1 MKKLNK
7 TNLKYIILIFIIFLI
22 YLISILLFNNYQ
34 YKKYTLNYNTK
45 VNSVLSL
52 LIDKYPSLT
61 KEELINILNNS
72 TDTKENI
79 LKQYGLD
86 IEKDSFI
93 LNNEKVYLNS
103 IKVTIII
110 TSSLFLIVLFIILV
124 HEYIKMKNINN
135 LTKVLEEI
143 NNKNYKIDIDDFR
156 EDELSI
162 LKSEIYKTTIMLKE
176 QADNST
182 LDKINLK
189 DSLSNIS
196 HQLKTPLTSINIM
209 LDNIL
214 DSEEMSEDVR
224 TEFINNIKREISNIN
239 FLVAGILK
247 LSRLDAN
254 VVNFMMERVKVK
266 DIINECIKNVSS
278 LCDLKSISIDVTGN
292 EMLKINC
299 DFKWEVEAIT
309 NILKNCVEHSNN
321 NSKIDIKYIN
331 NKIYTEIT
339 IKDYG
344 KGMSEK
350 DVKHIFERFYKGSNS
365 TSDSVGIGLSL
376 SKSIIE
382 QENGTINV
390 NSKLNK
396 GTIFTIRYYNK

>member
-45 VNSVLSL
+45 INSVLSL

-103 IKVTIII
+103 IKATIII

-124 HEYIKMKNINN
+124 HEYIKLKNINN

-254 VVNFMMERVKVK
+254 VVNFMVEKVKVK

-278 LCDLKSISIDVTGN
+278 LCDLKNISIDVAGN

-331 NKIYTEIT
+331 NKMYTEIT

-344 KGMSEK
+344 KGISEN

-365 TSDSVGIGLSL
+365 TSDSIGIGLSL

>member
-45 VNSVLSL
+45 INSMLSL

-103 IKVTIII
+103 IKAAIII

-124 HEYIKMKNINN
+124 HEYIKLKNINN

-254 VVNFMMERVKVK
+254 VVNFMVEKVKVK

-278 LCDLKSISIDVTGN
+278 LCDLKNISIDVTGN

-331 NKIYTEIT
+331 NKMYTEIT

-344 KGMSEK
+344 KGISEN

-365 TSDSVGIGLSL
+365 TSDSIGIGLSL

>member
-34 YKKYTLNYNTK
+34 YKKYTLNYNIK
-45 VNSVLSL
+45 INSVLSL

-124 HEYIKMKNINN
+124 HEYIKLKNINN
-135 LTKVLEEI
+135 LTKALEEI

-254 VVNFMMERVKVK
+254 VVNFIVEKVKVK

-278 LCDLKSISIDVTGN
+278 LCDLKNISIDVTGN

-331 NKIYTEIT
+331 NKMYTEIT

-344 KGMSEK
+344 VGIPEK

-390 NSKLNK
+390 NSKLNR
-396 GTIFTIRYYNK
+396 GTVFTIRYYNK

>member
-45 VNSVLSL
+45 INSVLSL

-93 LNNEKVYLNS
+93 LNNDKVYLNS

-124 HEYIKMKNINN
+124 HEYIKLKNINN

-254 VVNFMMERVKVK
+254 VVNFMVEKVKVK

-278 LCDLKSISIDVTGN
+278 LCDLKNISIDVTGN

-331 NKIYTEIT
+331 NKMYTEIT

-344 KGMSEK
+344 VGIPEK

-365 TSDSVGIGLSL
+365 TSDSIGIGLSL

>member
-45 VNSVLSL
+45 INSVLSL

-124 HEYIKMKNINN
+124 HEYIKIKNINN

-254 VVNFMMERVKVK
+254 VVNFMVEKVKVK

-331 NKIYTEIT
+331 NKMYTEIT

-344 KGMSEK
+344 VGIPEK

-365 TSDSVGIGLSL
+365 TSDSIGIGLSL

>member
-45 VNSVLSL
+45 INSVLSL

-124 HEYIKMKNINN
+124 HEYIKLKNINN

-143 NNKNYKIDIDDFR
+143 NNKNYKIDIGDFR

-254 VVNFMMERVKVK
+254 VVNFIVEKVKVK

-331 NKIYTEIT
+331 NKMYTEIT

-344 KGMSEK
+344 VGIPEK

-390 NSKLNK
+390 NSKLNR
-396 GTIFTIRYYNK
+396 GTVFTIRYYNK

>member
-45 VNSVLSL
+45 INSVLSL

-72 TDTKENI
+72 TNAKENI

-124 HEYIKMKNINN
+124 HEYIKLKNINN

-182 LDKINLK
+182 FDKINLK

-254 VVNFMMERVKVK
+254 VVNFMVEKVKVK

-331 NKIYTEIT
+331 NKMYTEIT

-344 KGMSEK
+344 VGIPEK

-365 TSDSVGIGLSL
+365 TSDSIGIGLSL

-390 NSKLNK
+390 NSKLNR
-396 GTIFTIRYYNK
+396 GTVFTIRYYNK

>member
-45 VNSVLSL
+45 INSVLSL

-124 HEYIKMKNINN
+124 HEYIKLKNINN

-254 VVNFMMERVKVK
+254 VVNFMVEKVKVK

-331 NKIYTEIT
+331 NKMYTEIT

-344 KGMSEK
+344 VGIPEK

-365 TSDSVGIGLSL
+365 TSDSIGIGLSL

-396 GTIFTIRYYNK
+396 GTVFTIRYYNK

>member
-45 VNSVLSL
+45 INSVLSL

-110 TSSLFLIVLFIILV
+110 TSSLFLLVLFIILV
-124 HEYIKMKNINN
+124 HEYIKLKNINN

-254 VVNFMMERVKVK
+254 VVNFIVEKVKVK

-278 LCDLKSISIDVTGN
+278 LCDLKNISIDVTGN

-331 NKIYTEIT
+331 NKMYTEIT

-344 KGMSEK
+344 VGIPEK

-396 GTIFTIRYYNK
+396 GTVFTIRYYNK

>member
-110 TSSLFLIVLFIILV
+110 TNSLFLIVLFIILV

-254 VVNFMMERVKVK
+254 VVNFMVEKVKVK

-331 NKIYTEIT
+331 NKMYTEIT

>member
-22 YLISILLFNNYQ
+22 YLISILSFNNYQ

-45 VNSVLSL
+45 INSVLSL

-61 KEELINILNNS
+61 KEELINILNSS
-72 TDTKENI
+72 TDAKENI

-93 LNNEKVYLNS
+93 LNNEKIYLNS
-103 IKVTIII
+103 IKVNIII
-110 TSSLFLIVLFIILV
+110 TSSLFLIILFIILV

-143 NNKNYKIDIDDFR
+143 NNKNYKIDLDDSR

-189 DSLSNIS
+189 DSLFNIS

-224 TEFINNIKREISNIN
+224 TEFIDNIKREISNIK

-254 VVNFMMERVKVK
+254 VVNFMVEKVKVK

-278 LCDLKSISIDVTGN
+278 LCDLKNISIDVTGN

-299 DFKWEVEAIT
+299 DFKWQVEAIT

-331 NKIYTEIT
+331 NKMYTEIT
-339 IKDYG
+339 IRDYG
-344 KGMSEK
+344 VGIPDK

-365 TSDSVGIGLSL
+365 TSDSIGIGLSL

-382 QENGTINV
+382 QENGTVNV
-390 NSKLNK
+390 NSKLNR

>member
-45 VNSVLSL
+45 INSVLSL

-124 HEYIKMKNINN
+124 HEYIKLKNINN

-143 NNKNYKIDIDDFR
+143 NNKNYKIDIGDFR

-254 VVNFMMERVKVK
+254 VVNFIVEKVKVK

-278 LCDLKSISIDVTGN
+278 LCDLKNISIDVTGN

-331 NKIYTEIT
+331 NKMYTEIT

-344 KGMSEK
+344 VGIPEK

-390 NSKLNK
+390 NSKLNR
-396 GTIFTIRYYNK
+396 GTVFTIRYYNK

>member
-22 YLISILLFNNYQ
+22 YLISILLSNNYQ

-45 VNSVLSL
+45 INSVLSL

-124 HEYIKMKNINN
+124 HEYIKLKNINN

-254 VVNFMMERVKVK
+254 VVNFIVEKVKVK

-331 NKIYTEIT
+331 NKMYTEIT

-344 KGMSEK
+344 VGIPEK

-390 NSKLNK
+390 NSKLNR
-396 GTIFTIRYYNK
+396 GTVFTIRYYNK

>member
-22 YLISILLFNNYQ
+22 YLISILSFNNYQ

-45 VNSVLSL
+45 INSMLSL

-61 KEELINILNNS
+61 KEESINILNSS
-72 TDTKENI
+72 TDAKENI

-93 LNNEKVYLNS
+93 LNNEKIYLNS
-103 IKVTIII
+103 IKVNIII
-110 TSSLFLIVLFIILV
+110 TSSLFLIILFIILV

-143 NNKNYKIDIDDFR
+143 NNKNYKIDIGDFR

-224 TEFINNIKREISNIN
+224 TEFIDNIKREISNIN

-254 VVNFMMERVKVK
+254 VVNFMVEKVKVK

-278 LCDLKSISIDVTGN
+278 LCDLKNISIDVTGN

-299 DFKWEVEAIT
+299 DFKWQVEAIT

-331 NKIYTEIT
+331 NKMYTEIT
-339 IKDYG
+339 IRDYG
-344 KGMSEK
+344 VGIPDK

-365 TSDSVGIGLSL
+365 TSDSIGIGLSL

-382 QENGTINV
+382 QENGTVNV
-390 NSKLNK
+390 NSKLNR

>member
-45 VNSVLSL
+45 INSVLSL

-124 HEYIKMKNINN
+124 HEYIKLKNINN

-254 VVNFMMERVKVK
+254 VVNFIVEKVKVK

-331 NKIYTEIT
+331 NKMYTEIT

-344 KGMSEK
+344 VGIPEK

-365 TSDSVGIGLSL
+365 TSDSIGIGLSL

-396 GTIFTIRYYNK
+396 GTVFTIRYYNK

>member
-45 VNSVLSL
+45 INSVLSL

-61 KEELINILNNS
+61 KEELINVLNS
-72 TDTKENI
+72 DTDVKENI

-124 HEYIKMKNINN
+124 HEYIKIKNINN
-135 LTKVLEEI
+135 LTKALEEI
-143 NNKNYKIDIDDFR
+143 NNKNYKIDIGDFR

-254 VVNFMMERVKVK
+254 VVNFMVEKVKVK
-266 DIINECIKNVSS
+266 DIVNECIKNVSS
-278 LCDLKSISIDVTGN
+278 LCDLKNISIDVTGN

-331 NKIYTEIT
+331 NKMYTEIT

-390 NSKLNK
+390 NSKLNR
-396 GTIFTIRYYNK
+396 GTVFTIRYYNK

>member
-22 YLISILLFNNYQ
+22 YLISILLSNNYQ

-45 VNSVLSL
+45 INSVLSL

-124 HEYIKMKNINN
+124 HEYIKLKNINN

-254 VVNFMMERVKVK
+254 VVNFIVEKVKVK

-331 NKIYTEIT
+331 NKMYTEIT

-344 KGMSEK
+344 VGIPEK

-365 TSDSVGIGLSL
+365 TSDSIGIGLSL

-396 GTIFTIRYYNK
+396 GTVFTIRYYNK

>member
-45 VNSVLSL
+45 INSVLSL

-124 HEYIKMKNINN
+124 HEYAKMKNINN

-143 NNKNYKIDIDDFR
+143 NNKNYKIDIDDST

-196 HQLKTPLTSINIM
+196 HQLKTPLASINIM

-254 VVNFMMERVKVK
+254 VVNFMVEKVKVK

-278 LCDLKSISIDVTGN
+278 LCDLKNISIDVTGN

-331 NKIYTEIT
+331 NKMYTEIT

-344 KGMSEK
+344 VGIPEK

-390 NSKLNK
+390 NSKLNR
-396 GTIFTIRYYNK
+396 GTVFTIRYYNK

>member
-45 VNSVLSL
+45 INSVLSL

-72 TDTKENI
+72 TNAKENI

-124 HEYIKMKNINN
+124 HEYIKLKNINN

-182 LDKINLK
+182 FDKINLK

-254 VVNFMMERVKVK
+254 VVNFIVEKVKVK

-331 NKIYTEIT
+331 NKMYTEIT

-344 KGMSEK
+344 VGIPEK

-390 NSKLNK
+390 NSKLNR
-396 GTIFTIRYYNK
+396 GTVFTIRYYNK

>member
-45 VNSVLSL
+45 INSVLSL

-61 KEELINILNNS
+61 KEELINVLNS
-72 TDTKENI
+72 DTDVKENI

-86 IEKDSFI
+86 MEKDSFI

-124 HEYIKMKNINN
+124 HEYIKIKNINN

-254 VVNFMMERVKVK
+254 VVNFMVEKVKVK

-278 LCDLKSISIDVTGN
+278 LCDLKNISIDVTGN

-331 NKIYTEIT
+331 NKMYTEIT

-344 KGMSEK
+344 KGISEK

-365 TSDSVGIGLSL
+365 TSDSIGIGLSL

>member
-45 VNSVLSL
+45 INSVLSL

-124 HEYIKMKNINN
+124 HEYIKLKNINN

-143 NNKNYKIDIDDFR
+143 NNKNYKIDIDDFK

-254 VVNFMMERVKVK
+254 VVNFIVEKVKVK

-331 NKIYTEIT
+331 NKMYTEIT

-344 KGMSEK
+344 VGIPEK

-390 NSKLNK
+390 NSKLNR
-396 GTIFTIRYYNK
+396 GTVFTIRYYNK

>member
-34 YKKYTLNYNTK
+34 YKKYTLNYNIK
-45 VNSVLSL
+45 INSVLSL

-124 HEYIKMKNINN
+124 HEYIKLKNINN
-135 LTKVLEEI
+135 LTKALEEI

-254 VVNFMMERVKVK
+254 VVNFIVEKVKVK

-278 LCDLKSISIDVTGN
+278 LCDLKNISIDVTGN

-331 NKIYTEIT
+331 NKMYTEIT

-344 KGMSEK
+344 VGIPEK

-365 TSDSVGIGLSL
+365 TSDSIGIGLSL

-390 NSKLNK
+390 NSKLNR
-396 GTIFTIRYYNK
+396 GTVFTIRYYNK

>member
-45 VNSVLSL
+45 INSVLSL

-124 HEYIKMKNINN
+124 HEYIKLKNINN

-143 NNKNYKIDIDDFR
+143 NNKNYKIDIGDFR

-254 VVNFMMERVKVK
+254 VVNFMVEKVKVK
-266 DIINECIKNVSS
+266 DIVNECIKNVSS
-278 LCDLKSISIDVTGN
+278 LCDLKNISIDVTGN

-331 NKIYTEIT
+331 NKMYTEIT

-390 NSKLNK
+390 NSKLNR
-396 GTIFTIRYYNK
+396 GTVFTIRYYNK

>member
-45 VNSVLSL
+45 INSVLSL

-61 KEELINILNNS
+61 KEELINILNSN

-86 IEKDSFI
+86 IQKDSFI

-103 IKVTIII
+103 IRVTIII
-110 TSSLFLIVLFIILV
+110 TGSLFLIVLFIILV
-124 HEYIKMKNINN
+124 HEYVKMKNINN

-143 NNKNYKIDIDDFR
+143 NNKNYKIDIDDST

-224 TEFINNIKREISNIN
+224 TKFINNIKREISNIN

-254 VVNFMMERVKVK
+254 VVNFMVEKVKVK

-278 LCDLKSISIDVTGN
+278 LCDLKNISIDVTGN

-331 NKIYTEIT
+331 NKMYTEIT

-344 KGMSEK
+344 KGISEN

-365 TSDSVGIGLSL
+365 TSDSIGIGLSL

-396 GTIFTIRYYNK
+396 GTVFTIRYYNK

>member
-45 VNSVLSL
+45 INSVLSL

-124 HEYIKMKNINN
+124 HEYIKLKNINN

-143 NNKNYKIDIDDFR
+143 NNKNYKIDIGDFR

-254 VVNFMMERVKVK
+254 VVNFMVEKVKVK

-331 NKIYTEIT
+331 NKMYTEIT

-344 KGMSEK
+344 VGIPEK

-365 TSDSVGIGLSL
+365 TSDSIGIGLSL

-390 NSKLNK
+390 NSKLNR
-396 GTIFTIRYYNK
+396 GTVFTIRYYNK

>member
-45 VNSVLSL
+45 INSVLSL

-124 HEYIKMKNINN
+124 HEYIKLKNINN

-254 VVNFMMERVKVK
+254 VVNFMVEKVKVK

-331 NKIYTEIT
+331 NKMYTEIT

-344 KGMSEK
+344 VGIPEK

-390 NSKLNK
+390 NSKLNR
-396 GTIFTIRYYNK
+396 GTVFTIRYYNK

>member
-1 MKKLNK
+1 M
-7 TNLKYIILIFIIFLI
+7 
-22 YLISILLFNNYQ
+22 
-34 YKKYTLNYNTK
+34 
-45 VNSVLSL
+45 
-52 LIDKYPSLT
+52 
-61 KEELINILNNS
+61 
-72 TDTKENI
+72 
-79 LKQYGLD
+79 
-86 IEKDSFI
+86 
-93 LNNEKVYLNS
+93 
-103 IKVTIII
+103 
-110 TSSLFLIVLFIILV
+110 
-124 HEYIKMKNINN
+124 HEYIKLKNINN

-143 NNKNYKIDIDDFR
+143 NNKNYKIDIGDFR

-254 VVNFMMERVKVK
+254 VVNFMVEKVKVK

-278 LCDLKSISIDVTGN
+278 LCDLKNISIDVTGN

-331 NKIYTEIT
+331 NKMYTEIT

-390 NSKLNK
+390 NSKLNR
-396 GTIFTIRYYNK
+396 GTVFTIRYYNK

>member
-45 VNSVLSL
+45 INSVLSL

-124 HEYIKMKNINN
+124 HEYIKLKNINN

-143 NNKNYKIDIDDFR
+143 NNKNYKIDIGDFR

-254 VVNFMMERVKVK
+254 VVNFMVEKVKVK

-278 LCDLKSISIDVTGN
+278 LCDLKNISIDVTGN

-331 NKIYTEIT
+331 NKMYTEIT

-344 KGMSEK
+344 VGIPEK

-365 TSDSVGIGLSL
+365 TGDSVGIGLSL

-390 NSKLNK
+390 NSKLNR
-396 GTIFTIRYYNK
+396 GTVFTIRYYNK

>member
-45 VNSVLSL
+45 INSVLSL

-143 NNKNYKIDIDDFR
+143 NNKNYKIDIDDST

-254 VVNFMMERVKVK
+254 VVNFMVEKVKVK

-331 NKIYTEIT
+331 NKMYTEIT

-344 KGMSEK
+344 VGIPEK

-390 NSKLNK
+390 NSKLNR
-396 GTIFTIRYYNK
+396 GTVFTIRYYNK

>member
-45 VNSVLSL
+45 INSVLSL

-61 KEELINILNNS
+61 KEELINVLNS
-72 TDTKENI
+72 DTDVKENI

-86 IEKDSFI
+86 MEKDSFI

-124 HEYIKMKNINN
+124 HEYAKMKNINN

-143 NNKNYKIDIDDFR
+143 NNKNYKIDIDDST

-196 HQLKTPLTSINIM
+196 HQLKTPLASINIM

-254 VVNFMMERVKVK
+254 VVNFMVEKVKVK
-266 DIINECIKNVSS
+266 DIVNECIKNVSS
-278 LCDLKSISIDVTGN
+278 LCDLKNISIDVTGN

-331 NKIYTEIT
+331 NKMYTEIT

-390 NSKLNK
+390 NSKLNR
-396 GTIFTIRYYNK
+396 GTVFTIRYYNK

>member
-45 VNSVLSL
+45 INSVLSL

-124 HEYIKMKNINN
+124 HEYIKLKNINN

-143 NNKNYKIDIDDFR
+143 NNKNYKIDIGDFR

-254 VVNFMMERVKVK
+254 VVNFMVEKVKVK

-331 NKIYTEIT
+331 NKMYTEIT

-344 KGMSEK
+344 VGIPEK

-390 NSKLNK
+390 NSKLNR
-396 GTIFTIRYYNK
+396 GTVFTIRYYNK

>member
-45 VNSVLSL
+45 INSVLSL

-72 TDTKENI
+72 TDTKGNI

-124 HEYIKMKNINN
+124 HEYIKLKNINN
-135 LTKVLEEI
+135 LTKALEEI

-254 VVNFMMERVKVK
+254 VVNFIVEKVKVK

-278 LCDLKSISIDVTGN
+278 LCDLKNISIDVTGN

-331 NKIYTEIT
+331 NKMYTEIT

-344 KGMSEK
+344 VGIPEK

-390 NSKLNK
+390 NSKLNR
-396 GTIFTIRYYNK
+396 GTVFTIRYYNK

>member
-45 VNSVLSL
+45 INSVLSL

-61 KEELINILNNS
+61 KEELINILNSN

-110 TSSLFLIVLFIILV
+110 TSSLFLMVLFIILV

-143 NNKNYKIDIDDFR
+143 NNKNYKIDIDDST

-254 VVNFMMERVKVK
+254 VVNFMVEKVKVK

-278 LCDLKSISIDVTGN
+278 LCDLKNISIDVTGN

-331 NKIYTEIT
+331 NKMYTEIT

-390 NSKLNK
+390 NSKLNR
-396 GTIFTIRYYNK
+396 GTVFTIRYYNK

>member
-22 YLISILLFNNYQ
+22 YLISILSFNNYQ
-34 YKKYTLNYNTK
+34 YKKYTLNYKTK
-45 VNSVLSL
+45 FNSMLSL

-124 HEYIKMKNINN
+124 HEYVKMKNINN

-143 NNKNYKIDIDDFR
+143 NNKNYKIDIGDFT

-254 VVNFMMERVKVK
+254 VVNFMVEKVKVK

-278 LCDLKSISIDVTGN
+278 LCDLKNISIDVTGN

-299 DFKWEVEAIT
+299 DFKWQVEAIT

-331 NKIYTEIT
+331 NKMYTEIT
-339 IKDYG
+339 IRDYG
-344 KGMSEK
+344 VGIPDK

-365 TSDSVGIGLSL
+365 TSDSIGIGLSL

-382 QENGTINV
+382 QENGTVNV
-390 NSKLNK
+390 NSKLNR

>member
-34 YKKYTLNYNTK
+34 YKKYTLNYNIK
-45 VNSVLSL
+45 INSVLSL

-124 HEYIKMKNINN
+124 HEYIKLKNINN

-143 NNKNYKIDIDDFR
+143 NNKNYKIDIGDFR

-254 VVNFMMERVKVK
+254 VVNFMVEKVKVK

-278 LCDLKSISIDVTGN
+278 LCDLKNISIDVTGN

-331 NKIYTEIT
+331 NKMYTEIT

-390 NSKLNK
+390 NSKLNR
-396 GTIFTIRYYNK
+396 GTVFTIRYYNK

>member
-22 YLISILLFNNYQ
+22 YLISILSFNNYQ

-45 VNSVLSL
+45 INSMLSL

-93 LNNEKVYLNS
+93 LNNEKIYLNS
-103 IKVTIII
+103 IKVNIII
-110 TSSLFLIVLFIILV
+110 TSSLFLIILFIILV
-124 HEYIKMKNINN
+124 HEYVKMKNINN

-143 NNKNYKIDIDDFR
+143 NNKNYKIDIGDFT

-254 VVNFMMERVKVK
+254 VVNFMVEKVKVK

-278 LCDLKSISIDVTGN
+278 LCDLKNISIDVTGN

-299 DFKWEVEAIT
+299 DFKWQVEAIT

-331 NKIYTEIT
+331 NKMYTEIT
-339 IKDYG
+339 IRDYG
-344 KGMSEK
+344 VGIPDK

-365 TSDSVGIGLSL
+365 TSDSIGIGLSL

-382 QENGTINV
+382 QENGTVNV
-390 NSKLNK
+390 NSKLNR

>member
-34 YKKYTLNYNTK
+34 YKKYTLNYNIK
-45 VNSVLSL
+45 INSVLSL

-124 HEYIKMKNINN
+124 HEYIKLKNINN

-254 VVNFMMERVKVK
+254 VVNFMVEKVKVK

-331 NKIYTEIT
+331 NKMYTEIT

-344 KGMSEK
+344 VGIPEK

-365 TSDSVGIGLSL
+365 TSDSIGIGLSL

-396 GTIFTIRYYNK
+396 GTVFTIRYYNK

>member
-1 MKKLNK
+1 MKKPNK

-52 LIDKYPSLT
+52 LIDRYPSLT

-86 IEKDSFI
+86 MEKDSFI

-124 HEYIKMKNINN
+124 HEYIKLKNINN

-143 NNKNYKIDIDDFR
+143 NNKNYKIDIGDFR

-254 VVNFMMERVKVK
+254 VVNFMVEKVKVK

-331 NKIYTEIT
+331 NKMYTEIT

-344 KGMSEK
+344 VGIPEK

>member
-110 TSSLFLIVLFIILV
+110 TNSLFLIVLFIILV

-331 NKIYTEIT
+331 NKMYTEIT